1 MIALKEVVPLNLC
14 NATKSI
20 FKCHYRAAV
29 FAQMISRRSSSGFC
43 NSELNFYIKFR
54 PSFTSKLMNFSHN
67 ILAVGTTA
75 YTIQVTD
82 SRSWMLTMMVR
93 PFPSQRPTPPRTHQG
108 RNTHIHAT
116 IIIVPRT
123 MAGWVQGRDGR
134 AEAVSRSWTEKYSLM
149 RHKIK
154 STFMDHPSLTGA
166 VWESI
171 IKTVEIWRGWKTQ
184 VSVDSKQ
191 HVHVV
196 WVYSVYR
203 SLVSF
208 SDTVPAAKAHA
219 AKCSGFSERVAQNSA
234 RHCLLHCWCEH
245 LHCEFTA
252 FLALLFFN
260 FKSSSSFYK
269 QLLHSQNTLLAFTVS
284 GIFKEG
290 ELCSSRLSSCTILMN
305 W

>member
-1 MIALKEVVPLNLC
+1 
-14 NATKSI
+14 
-20 FKCHYRAAV
+20 
-29 FAQMISRRSSSGFC
+29 
-43 NSELNFYIKFR
+43 
-54 PSFTSKLMNFSHN
+54 
-67 ILAVGTTA
+67 
-75 YTIQVTD
+75 
-82 SRSWMLTMMVR
+82 
-93 PFPSQRPTPPRTHQG
+93 
-108 RNTHIHAT
+108 
-116 IIIVPRT
+116 
-123 MAGWVQGRDGR
+123 
-134 AEAVSRSWTEKYSLM
+134 
-149 RHKIK
+149 
-154 STFMDHPSLTGA
+154 MDHPSLTGA

-171 IKTVEIWRGWKTQ
+171 IKTVETWRGWKTQ
-184 VSVDSKQ
+184 VSVPLDSKQ

-208 SDTVPAAKAHA
+208 SDTVSAAQAHA

-269 QLLHSQNTLLAFTVS
+269 LLLHSQHTLLAFTVS

-290 ELCSSRLSSCTILMN
+290 ELCSSRLSSCSIQLNWLLLSSVFQLLLMQSPVSPPWRSLEYSLQSQLETLGRFSKWAKN
-305 W
+305 DCCHSAETVT